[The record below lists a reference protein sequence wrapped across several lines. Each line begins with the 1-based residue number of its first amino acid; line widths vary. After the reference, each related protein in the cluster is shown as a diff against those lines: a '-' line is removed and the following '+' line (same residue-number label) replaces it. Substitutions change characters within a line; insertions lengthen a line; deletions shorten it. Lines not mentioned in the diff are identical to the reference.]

1 MALGPTGVRLDPFPA
16 FNFLVT
22 FVDTSKPEITALNA
36 IQNVVLGGFSECSGL
51 EMTLQVD
58 EHREGGNNGTVRKF
72 PGRVS
77 WSNIRLR
84 RGMTFSDELW
94 NWHYSFVTAKGR
106 RRDGIVLLQNEE
118 QTPVKAW
125 IFRAGL
131 PVRWSGPAL
140 DAAQSRVSIEEL
152 EIAHEGLELAAP
164 AAGLATASGVPF

>member
-22 FVDTSKPEITALNA
+22 LVDTSSPQTTALNA
-36 IQNVVLGGFSECSGL
+36 IQNTVLGGFSECGGL

-58 EHREGGNNGTVRKF
+58 EHRQGGDNGRVLKF
-72 PGRVS
+72 PGRVA

-84 RGMTFSDELW
+84 RGVTFSDELW
-94 NWHYSFVTAKGR
+94 NWHHAFVTGDGR
-106 RRDGIVLLQNEE
+106 RRDGIVLLQNEQ

-125 IFRAGL
+125 VFSGGL

-140 DAAQSRVSIEEL
+140 DAGQSRIAIEEL
-152 EIAHEGLELAAP
+152 EIAHQGLELAAP